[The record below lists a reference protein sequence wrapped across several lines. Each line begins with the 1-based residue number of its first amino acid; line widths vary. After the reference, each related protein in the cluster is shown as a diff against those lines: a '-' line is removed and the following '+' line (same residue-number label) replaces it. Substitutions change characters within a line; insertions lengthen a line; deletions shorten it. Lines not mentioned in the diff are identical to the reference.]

1 MTDCSNLISKIKE
14 YNPQVDVSLI
24 EKAFEYAKRL
34 HEGQVRLS
42 GDAFITHP
50 LAVAEIL
57 ADVEQ
62 DQVTI
67 AAGLLHD
74 VIEDGKVDRGAIAEK
89 FGEEI
94 AYLVEGV
101 TKLGQI
107 VFESREV
114 RQAENFRK
122 MLLAMGEDIRV
133 IVIKLADRLH
143 NMQTL
148 QYLPKEKQI
157 EISIET
163 REIFA
168 PLAHRIGI
176 WRIKWELEDLPFR
189 YLEPDKYEEIRVKV
203 AQRRAEREVRI
214 KEFISKVK
222 NILSKVNIT
231 SDIYGRPKHFFSIYR
246 KMVEQNLEFEDL
258 YDLLA
263 VRIIVDTVKE
273 CYAALGLVH
282 AAWRPI
288 PGRFTDYIAMPKL
301 NGYQSLHTTVIGE
314 GGFPV
319 EVQIRTKEMHKV
331 AEYGVAAH
339 WRYKEG
345 GKPSILDQKMEWLR
359 SILDWQK
366 DLSNAKDFMENLKI
380 DLFTDEVFVFTPKG
394 AVQALPVSST
404 PVDLAYMVHTE
415 VGHRCT
421 GAKVNGKI
429 VPLDYKLKNGDIVE
443 IITGKIDNP
452 SMGWLNFVKTS
463 SARTKIKSLF
473 KKQKSEENLS
483 RGRASLNEELE
494 KMMLKPS
501 QAMGD
506 EVLGPLLKDF
516 NVPSADELLIQIGYG
531 EISPYV
537 VAKKARGIWEK
548 HHGVAPIEEELV
560 RQMLARLPASGGQRS
575 ARGGKKHIG
584 VQVVDASN
592 ILIRF
597 SKCCRPLPK
606 EEITGFVTKGKGVT
620 VHKSDCPN
628 VAQTGETKGRYVKVE
643 WNPGPEQVFPVE
655 IEVEAFDRVGVL
667 HDILEKIAETK
678 TNVGAANVKTKRGSM
693 AILKLIVDVR
703 DVASLSQVIKMI
715 KSVSDVYNVSR
726 KIF

>member
-1 MTDCSNLISKIKE
+1 MIDPSNLIAKIRT

-24 EKAFEYAKRL
+24 EKAFEYAKQL
-34 HEGQVRLS
+34 HEGQSRLS
-42 GDAFITHP
+42 GEPFIIHP
-50 LAVAEIL
+50 LAVAELL
-57 ADVEQ
+57 ADIEQ

-74 VIEDGKVDRGAIAEK
+74 VIEDGKVDQKAVAER
-89 FGEEI
+89 FGTEI

-148 QYLPKEKQI
+148 QYLSKEKQT
-157 EISIET
+157 ETSIET

-176 WRIKWELEDLPFR
+176 WRIKWELEDLAFR
-189 YLEPDKYEEIRVKV
+189 YLEPGKYDEIRLKV
-203 AQRRAEREVRI
+203 SQRRVEREARVE
-214 KEFISKVK
+214 EFIAKVTDIISKVGIK
-222 NILSKVNIT
+222 A
-231 SDIYGRPKHFFSIYR
+231 DINGRPKHFYSIYR

-263 VRIIVDTVKE
+263 VRITVDSIKD
-273 CYAALGLVH
+273 CYAVLGLVH

-288 PGRFTDYIAMPKL
+288 PGSFTDYIAMPKL

-314 GGFPV
+314 GGYPV
-319 EVQIRTKEMHKV
+319 EVQIRTREMNKV

-366 DLSNAKDFMENLKI
+366 DLSNAKDFMESLKI

-394 AVQALPVSST
+394 AVHALPVSST
-404 PVDLAYMVHTE
+404 PVDFAYTVHTE

-429 VPLDYKLKNGDIVE
+429 VPLDYKLADGDIVE
-443 IITGKIDNP
+443 IITGKVDNP

-463 SARTKIKSLF
+463 AARAKIKSLF
-473 KKQKSEENLS
+473 KRQKREENLA
-483 RGRASLNEELE
+483 RGRAALNEEIKKFMLE
-494 KMMLKPS
+494 PS
-501 QAMGD
+501 H
-506 EVLGPLLKDF
+506 VLEDDIAALLLKEF
-516 NVPSADELLIQIGYG
+516 NLAGVDDLLVQIGYG
-531 EISPYV
+531 ELSPYAA
-537 VAKKARGIWEK
+537 AKRAKGLWEK
-548 HHGVAPIEEELV
+548 SRGVAPVEEEFV
-560 RQMLARLPASGGQRS
+560 KPVLAPKRK
-575 ARGGKKHIG
+575 GKKHIG
-584 VQVVDASN
+584 VQVAGASN

-597 SKCCRPLPK
+597 SRCCRPLPG
-606 EEITGFVTKGKGVT
+606 EDIIGFVTKGKGVT
-620 VHKSDCPN
+620 IHKSDCPN
-628 VAQTGETKGRYVKVE
+628 VRRTEEDGGRFVRVE
-643 WNPGPEQVFPVE
+643 WNPGPEQVFPLE

-667 HDILEKIAETK
+667 HDILEKVAEVK
-678 TNVGAANVKTKRGSM
+678 TNVSAANVKTKRGSV
-693 AILKLIVDVR
+693 AVIKLIVDVM
-703 DVASLSQVIKMI
+703 DVAHLSNVIKMI
-715 KSVSDVYNVSR
+715 KSVSDVYNVTR
-726 KIF
+726 KKF